1 MIILDSVW
9 KSIPSQSD
17 AYVLRDCSYTFDV
30 ERIYAIQG
38 VSGVGKT
45 TLLRLINNLASVDQG
60 QILLGGQDI
69 SKLHPSEV
77 RQRIS
82 LLSQTPAFVG
92 ETVESNL
99 QFAQRFARREE
110 ADFKELLAQVHLD
123 ASLLD
128 RQVTDLSVGQ
138 QQRVCL
144 ARTLVTQPEVLLLDE
159 PTSALD
165 DATAERILSLVREIS
180 MTEKLLTIF
189 VTHRRSHARKLGQVL
204 LELRDLTLKEAT

>member
-1 MIILDSVW
+1 MILDSVW

-17 AYVLRDCSYTFDV
+17 AYILRDCYYTFNA

-38 VSGVGKT
+38 MSGVGKT
-45 TLLRLINNLASVDQG
+45 TLLRLMNNLTTVDRG
-60 QILLGGQDI
+60 QIFLQGQDI

-92 ETVESNL
+92 ETVEGNL
-99 QFAQRFARREE
+99 LFAQRFARRDEV
-110 ADFKELLAQVHLD
+110 DFKELLAQVHLD
-123 ASLLD
+123 ASLLH
-128 RQVTDLSVGQ
+128 RQVTELSVGQ

-165 DATAERILSLVREIS
+165 DTTAERILSLVREIS
-180 MTEKLLTIF
+180 MAEKLLTIF

-204 LELRDLTLKEAT
+204 LELRDLTLKEIS